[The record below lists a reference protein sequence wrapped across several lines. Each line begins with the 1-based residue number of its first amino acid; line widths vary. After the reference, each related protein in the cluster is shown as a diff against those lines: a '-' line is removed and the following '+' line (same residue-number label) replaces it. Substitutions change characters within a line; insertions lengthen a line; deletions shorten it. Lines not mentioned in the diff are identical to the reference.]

1 MKLEQVSLLAAA
13 GWVLAWVG
21 IVLLVHVGSTMGW
34 ILLVGAGIVPPCILL
49 RMWRRPA
56 QTMSESIREAIK

>member
-49 RMWRRPA
+49 RMWRRPS

>member
-1 MKLEQVSLLAAA
+1 MKLEKVSLLASA

-21 IVLLVHVGSTMGW
+21 IALLVQVGSTMGW

-49 RMWRRPA
+49 WMWRRPA
-56 QTMSESIREAIK
+56 QTISESIHEALK